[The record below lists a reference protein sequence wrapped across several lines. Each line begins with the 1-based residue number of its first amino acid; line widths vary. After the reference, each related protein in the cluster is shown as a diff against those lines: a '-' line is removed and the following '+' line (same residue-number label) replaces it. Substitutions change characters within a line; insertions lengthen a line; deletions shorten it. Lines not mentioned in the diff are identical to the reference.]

1 MSMNASAPSFVP
13 STASGGVSNSNE
25 TSRNRS
31 NNTKHHNGK
40 KRSNK
45 KRCSNNANRDYN
57 RVVSDLDDLNLVQV
71 AQRTGGSTDKKGRVS
86 LNHLLSFSFPERQ
99 EAPAT
104 SHRKPK
110 VTSYQ
115 PFNKERFIN
124 ANFRFM
130 LNPTGNYIYQ
140 LADPDINFDWDTIE
154 QVLISSAEA
163 QSCPICLSPP
173 TAARVTKCGH
183 IYCLPCILHYLE
195 LRESKKNWRKCPIC
209 WDSIYEADLKPVR
222 IMKPYAVSDHASS
235 SATTTTTA
243 AATPTTLSCGVTDGD
258 RVNMSLMQRSNDST
272 LAFPLSDTWPLPP
285 NVTCNYMKPDTPLIP
300 WHFTPG
306 AMTFA
311 RFMLASPDY
320 LRGEYNRDCIEL
332 NDAMADAKGWGSAEE
347 MPFIEKSL
355 DQILAKMKQLNQQDT
370 KELELAIQTS
380 DMMFEAVAKY
390 AKKHG
395 KTASTHQQLV
405 QTVDSVE
412 KSEQVPEAYRQYQLA
427 HQAGEDIGANQAAS
441 ASTTSAAPTTTHQR
455 HTNNNNNS
463 HSSNTPATDFYF
475 YQAVD
480 GQHVYLHPLDIRI
493 LKHEF
498 GEYDQFPR
506 QLQVQATSVQEST
519 LTEDLRKKCKYLG
532 HLPLACDVTFMEI
545 NVKDIVSAETIQVYN
560 QELVARVKK
569 RKDKERK
576 EDQRRKQAESKQKLQ
591 VVKEQEAERHML
603 ENDPF
608 FSMYRPAMTAEESEE
623 QLSQALSESTASL
636 ALEEDT
642 SAHASGGPR
651 TVWGTRQVMSREEEL
666 MMNQTHDW
674 ADHIVINKSHRK
686 RRGRKH

>member
-243 AATPTTLSCGVTDGD
+243 AAAPTTLSCGVTDGD

>member
-25 TSRNRS
+25 ASRNKS

-45 KRCSNNANRDYN
+45 KRSSNNANRDYN

-235 SATTTTTA
+235 SATTTTA
-243 AATPTTLSCGVTDGD
+243 AAPTTLSCGVTDGD

-320 LRGEYNRDCIEL
+320 LRREYNRDCVEL

-395 KTASTHQQLV
+395 KTASTHQQPV

-412 KSEQVPEAYRQYQLA
+412 KVEQVPEAYRQYQLA

-455 HTNNNNNS
+455 HTNNNNNNS

-636 ALEEDT
+636 APEEDP

>member
-1 MSMNASAPSFVP
+1 
-13 STASGGVSNSNE
+13 
-25 TSRNRS
+25 
-31 NNTKHHNGK
+31 
-40 KRSNK
+40 
-45 KRCSNNANRDYN
+45 
-57 RVVSDLDDLNLVQV
+57 
-71 AQRTGGSTDKKGRVS
+71 
-86 LNHLLSFSFPERQ
+86 
-99 EAPAT
+99 
-104 SHRKPK
+104 
-110 VTSYQ
+110 
-115 PFNKERFIN
+115 
-124 ANFRFM
+124 M
-130 LNPTGNYIYQ
+130 LNSTGNYIYQ
-140 LADPDINFDWDTIE
+140 LADPDINFDWETIE
-154 QVLISSAEA
+154 QVLISSSET
-163 QSCPICLSPP
+163 QLCPICLSPP

-183 IYCLPCILHYLE
+183 IYCLPCILHYLA
-195 LRESKKNWRKCPIC
+195 LRESKRNWRKCPIC

-222 IMKPYAVSDHASS
+222 IMKPFAVSDHHRQ

-243 AATPTTLSCGVTDGD
+243 EAAAAAAATTASTTLSCGVTEGD
-258 RVNMSLMQRSNDST
+258 RVDMALMQRANDST

-320 LRGEYNRDCIEL
+320 LKREHNRDCVEL

-347 MPFIEKSL
+347 MPFIEKSV
-355 DQILAKMKQLNQQDT
+355 DQILAKMKQLDEQNT

-395 KTASTHQQLV
+395 KTPVSQQLH
-405 QTVDSVE
+405 QAD
-412 KSEQVPEAYRQYQLA
+412 KAQEQVPEAYRQYQLS
-427 HQAGEDIGANQAAS
+427 HQAGDDINANQSPSVA
-441 ASTTSAAPTTTHQR
+441 TTHQC
-455 HTNNNNNS
+455 HGNNN
-463 HSSNTPATDFYF
+463 NTPATDFYF

-498 GEYDQFPR
+498 GNYDQFPH

-545 NVKDIVSAETIQVYN
+545 NVKDIVSPETIQIYN
-560 QELVARVKK
+560 EELVARVKK

-576 EDQRRKQAESKQKLQ
+576 EDQRRKQAENRQKFQ
-591 VVKEQEAERHML
+591 VVKEHEAERQML

-608 FSMYRPAMTAEESEE
+608 FSMYRPVMTAEESEE
-623 QLSQALSESTASL
+623 QLSQALSESAASS
-636 ALEEDT
+636 APEEDLIVPA
-642 SAHASGGPR
+642 AHVSRGPR
-651 TVWGTRQVMSREEEL
+651 TVWGTRQVVSREEEL

-674 ADHIVINKSHRK
+674 ADHIIVNKSHRK
-686 RRGRKH
+686 RRGKKH

>member
-560 QELVARVKK
+560 RMYSL
-569 RKDKERK
+569 
-576 EDQRRKQAESKQKLQ
+576 
-591 VVKEQEAERHML
+591 
-603 ENDPF
+603 
-608 FSMYRPAMTAEESEE
+608 SMYIMLLLMYATQRNW
-623 QLSQALSESTASL
+623 SL
-636 ALEEDT
+636 E
-642 SAHASGGPR
+642 
-651 TVWGTRQVMSREEEL
+651 
-666 MMNQTHDW
+666 
-674 ADHIVINKSHRK
+674 
-686 RRGRKH
+686 

>member
-1 MSMNASAPSFVP
+1 
-13 STASGGVSNSNE
+13 
-25 TSRNRS
+25 
-31 NNTKHHNGK
+31 
-40 KRSNK
+40 
-45 KRCSNNANRDYN
+45 
-57 RVVSDLDDLNLVQV
+57 
-71 AQRTGGSTDKKGRVS
+71 
-86 LNHLLSFSFPERQ
+86 
-99 EAPAT
+99 
-104 SHRKPK
+104 
-110 VTSYQ
+110 
-115 PFNKERFIN
+115 
-124 ANFRFM
+124 
-130 LNPTGNYIYQ
+130 
-140 LADPDINFDWDTIE
+140 
-154 QVLISSAEA
+154 
-163 QSCPICLSPP
+163 
-173 TAARVTKCGH
+173 
-183 IYCLPCILHYLE
+183 
-195 LRESKKNWRKCPIC
+195 
-209 WDSIYEADLKPVR
+209 
-222 IMKPYAVSDHASS
+222 MKPYAVSDHASS
-235 SATTTTTA
+235 SATTTTA
-243 AATPTTLSCGVTDGD
+243 APTTLGCGVTDGD

-320 LRGEYNRDCIEL
+320 LRGEYNRDCVEL

-395 KTASTHQQLV
+395 KTASTHQQPV

-412 KSEQVPEAYRQYQLA
+412 KVEQVPEAYRQYQLA
-427 HQAGEDIGANQAAS
+427 HQAGEDIGANQVAS
-441 ASTTSAAPTTTHQR
+441 ASATSAAPTTTHQR
-455 HTNNNNNS
+455 HTNNNNNNS

-560 QELVARVKK
+560 RMYSL
-569 RKDKERK
+569 
-576 EDQRRKQAESKQKLQ
+576 
-591 VVKEQEAERHML
+591 
-603 ENDPF
+603 
-608 FSMYRPAMTAEESEE
+608 SMYMMLLLMYATQRNW
-623 QLSQALSESTASL
+623 L
-636 ALEEDT
+636 LE
-642 SAHASGGPR
+642 
-651 TVWGTRQVMSREEEL
+651 
-666 MMNQTHDW
+666 
-674 ADHIVINKSHRK
+674 
-686 RRGRKH
+686 

>member
-1 MSMNASAPSFVP
+1 
-13 STASGGVSNSNE
+13 
-25 TSRNRS
+25 
-31 NNTKHHNGK
+31 
-40 KRSNK
+40 
-45 KRCSNNANRDYN
+45 
-57 RVVSDLDDLNLVQV
+57 
-71 AQRTGGSTDKKGRVS
+71 
-86 LNHLLSFSFPERQ
+86 
-99 EAPAT
+99 
-104 SHRKPK
+104 
-110 VTSYQ
+110 
-115 PFNKERFIN
+115 
-124 ANFRFM
+124 
-130 LNPTGNYIYQ
+130 
-140 LADPDINFDWDTIE
+140 
-154 QVLISSAEA
+154 
-163 QSCPICLSPP
+163 
-173 TAARVTKCGH
+173 
-183 IYCLPCILHYLE
+183 
-195 LRESKKNWRKCPIC
+195 
-209 WDSIYEADLKPVR
+209 
-222 IMKPYAVSDHASS
+222 
-235 SATTTTTA
+235 
-243 AATPTTLSCGVTDGD
+243 
-258 RVNMSLMQRSNDST
+258 MSLMQRSNDST

-320 LRGEYNRDCIEL
+320 LRGEYNRDCVEL
-332 NDAMADAKGWGSAEE
+332 NDAMSDAKGWGSAEE
-347 MPFIEKSL
+347 MPFIENSL
-355 DQILAKMKQLNQQDT
+355 DQILEKMKQLKQQET

-395 KTASTHQQLV
+395 KAPSTHQHPSQIAEK
-405 QTVDSVE
+405 VE
-412 KSEQVPEAYRQYQLA
+412 EVPEAYRQYQLS
-427 HQAGEDIGANQAAS
+427 HQAGEDIDADQAAS
-441 ASTTSAAPTTTHQR
+441 STSAPTTSHQR
-455 HTNNNNNS
+455 HN
-463 HSSNTPATDFYF
+463 HSSNNNTPATDFYF

-506 QLQVQATSVQEST
+506 QLQVQATNVQEST

-545 NVKDIVSAETIQVYN
+545 NVKDIVSPETIQVYN
-560 QELVARVKK
+560 RMCLVNVFNNAVLTCVFIIEELVGRVKK

-576 EDQRRKQAESKQKLQ
+576 EDQRRKQAESKQKLM

-623 QLSQALSESTASL
+623 QLSQALSESAASS
-636 ALEEDT
+636 APEEDPIIP
-642 SAHASGGPR
+642 SAHAGGAGPR
-651 TVWGTRQVMSREEEL
+651 TVWGTRQVVSREEEL

>member
-1 MSMNASAPSFVP
+1 
-13 STASGGVSNSNE
+13 
-25 TSRNRS
+25 
-31 NNTKHHNGK
+31 
-40 KRSNK
+40 
-45 KRCSNNANRDYN
+45 
-57 RVVSDLDDLNLVQV
+57 
-71 AQRTGGSTDKKGRVS
+71 
-86 LNHLLSFSFPERQ
+86 
-99 EAPAT
+99 
-104 SHRKPK
+104 
-110 VTSYQ
+110 
-115 PFNKERFIN
+115 
-124 ANFRFM
+124 M

-222 IMKPYAVSDHASS
+222 IMKPYAVSDHAPS
-235 SATTTTTA
+235 SATTTTA
-243 AATPTTLSCGVTDGD
+243 AAPTTLSCGVTDGD

-320 LRGEYNRDCIEL
+320 LRGEYNRDCVEL

-395 KTASTHQQLV
+395 KTASTHQQPV

-412 KSEQVPEAYRQYQLA
+412 KVEQAPEAYRQYQLA

-441 ASTTSAAPTTTHQR
+441 ASTNSAAPTTTHQR
-455 HTNNNNNS
+455 HTNNNNNNS

-636 ALEEDT
+636 APEEDP